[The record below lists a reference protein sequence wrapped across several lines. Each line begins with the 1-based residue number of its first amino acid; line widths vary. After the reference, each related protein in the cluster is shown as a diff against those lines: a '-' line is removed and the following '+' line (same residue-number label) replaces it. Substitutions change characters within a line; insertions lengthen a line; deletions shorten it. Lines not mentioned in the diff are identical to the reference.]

1 MLVFPSIDLLGGNV
15 VRLTQG
21 RRDTAVVHSIDP
33 VEVART
39 FAAAHAPRLHVVDLD
54 AAFSGGAENNH
65 AIIKEI
71 VAASTMEVQVGGGIR
86 TQADCQRLFGLGV
99 RYAVIGT
106 AAIKNPTLV
115 ERLCAELPG
124 RIVVAVD
131 GREGKV
137 AVEAWTED
145 TAMSAL
151 DIGASVARAGAAAVL
166 YTDVGRDG
174 MRGGPNLDATA
185 RLARHIA
192 RCPVIASG
200 GVAKL
205 ADLDELVGTGAYAV
219 VLGKALHE
227 RTFSL
232 AEAMARVNQAR
243 EP

>member
-39 FAAAHAPRLHVVDLD
+39 FAAARAPRLHVVDLD
-54 AAFSGGAENNH
+54 AAFSGGTETNH
-65 AIIKEI
+65 AVIKEI
-71 VAASTMEVQVGGGIR
+71 VAASSMEVQVGGGIR
-86 TQADCQRLFGLGV
+86 TQADCRRLFDLGV
-99 RYAVIGT
+99 RYAVMGT
-106 AAIKNPTLV
+106 AAIKNPPLV
-115 ERLCAELPG
+115 ERLCGEFGG

-151 DIGASVARAGAAAVL
+151 DIGATVARAGAAAVL

-174 MRGGPNLDATA
+174 MRGGPNLDATT

-192 RCPVIASG
+192 PCPVIASG
-200 GVAKL
+200 GVARL
-205 ADLDELVGTGAYAV
+205 EDLDELVRTGAHAV

-227 RTFSL
+227 RTFTL
-232 AEAMARVNQAR
+232 AEAMARVSGGA
-243 EP
+243 P

>member
-21 RRDTAVVHSIDP
+21 RRDTAVVHSREP
-33 VEVART
+33 VEVARM
-39 FAAAHAPRLHVVDLD
+39 FSAAGAARLHVVDLD
-54 AAFSGGAENNH
+54 AAFSGGAEHNH
-65 AIIKEI
+65 AVIRLIA
-71 VAASTMEVQVGGGIR
+71 AASTMEVEVGGGVR
-86 TQADCQRLFGLGV
+86 TQADCERLFALGA

-106 AAIKNPTLV
+106 AAIKNPSLV
-115 ERLCAELPG
+115 ERLCGELPG

-174 MRGGPNLDATA
+174 MRGGPNLDATT

-192 RCPVIASG
+192 PCPVIASG
-200 GVAKL
+200 GVARL
-205 ADLDELVGTGAYAV
+205 EDLDALVGTGAHAV

-227 RTFSL
+227 KTFTL
-232 AEAMARVNQAR
+232 AEALARVA
-243 EP
+243 EVKS